1 MTNTKKF
8 QLISHLTERNN
19 IMKRN
24 SKQFKKWHP
33 TSNSTHFD
41 ADGRLN
47 SLGRWEYTDG
57 TFSKETAKN
66 EQESRTIGS
75 QNVTDYKVVK
85 VVLGGRLNNTVYA
98 NSRKQSGETSFRT
111 GIHGTTGMLAGSYIY
126 WTEGNN
132 VYRQTYDLSG
142 ARGRDVERE
151 HVAWW
156 DVRGIPHMVPMVE
169 QVEVRK
175 VRSDKGKAHK
185 TQGQVIAD
193 NEVLSENKRARK

>member
-1 MTNTKKF
+1 
-8 QLISHLTERNN
+8 
-19 IMKRN
+19 MKNN
-24 SKQFKKWHP
+24 SKQFKSWH
-33 TSNSTHFD
+33 SLSGSTHFD

-47 SLGRWEYTDG
+47 SLGQWEYTDG

-75 QNVTDYKVVK
+75 QNATDYKVVK
-85 VVLGGRLNNTVYA
+85 VVLGGQLNNTVYR
-98 NSRKQSGETSFRT
+98 NSRKPSGATSFRT
-111 GIHGTTGMLAGSYIY
+111 GIHGTKGMLAGVYVY

-169 QVEVRK
+169 QVEIRK
-175 VRSDKGKAHK
+175 VRSDKGKAHN
-185 TQGQVIAD
+185 TQGIVTKDCEI
-193 NEVLSENKRARK
+193 LSENKRVRK

>member
-1 MTNTKKF
+1 
-8 QLISHLTERNN
+8 
-19 IMKRN
+19 MKTN
-24 SKQFKKWHP
+24 SKQFKQWVSTP
-33 TSNSTHFD
+33 NTTHFD
-41 ADGRLN
+41 SDGRIN
-47 SLGRWEYTDG
+47 SLGCWEYTDG

-75 QNVTDYKVVK
+75 QNTTDYKVVK
-85 VVLGGRLNNTVYA
+85 IVLGGQLNNSVYR

-111 GIHGTTGMLAGSYIY
+111 GIHGKVGMLAGSYVY
-126 WTEGNN
+126 WTEGRDI
-132 VYRQTYDLSG
+132 YRQTYDLSG

-175 VRSDKGKAHK
+175 VRCDKGKAHN
-185 TQGQVIAD
+185 TQGQVTKD
-193 NEVLSENKRARK
+193 NEVLSENKRTR